1 MTLSPPQRRLSA
13 RTYRPPGAAEER
25 FRALVQHAPDIIA
38 LFDIDGVLTY
48 ASPALTRILGYDPD
62 DLVGLASPE
71 TVHPDDFDGVAD
83 AFARAM
89 DTAGEP
95 MPVAFRARAADG
107 SFRHLEATF
116 TNLFAVPSVG
126 AMVINARDVTERATA
141 AEALVHQT
149 LHDSLTDLPNRTLF
163 LDRVSHS
170 LSRATRTGS
179 GVAVLFLDLDDFE
192 SINRAFGRS
201 GGDEVLVAVAG
212 LLEATVRLGDTVAAL
227 GGDEFVVCCEG
238 VTDEAEAEALAERLV
253 RATSIPFGAH
263 GRQVHLTASIGI
275 ALSGRERAE
284 TADSLL
290 RDADAAMYQAK
301 QRGRNRWE
309 VFDPEVRARTAARA
323 DAAAA
328 LRQGLERGEIVVH
341 YQPVIAIDTG
351 RVTGVEALARWS
363 RDGELVAPNEFIPV
377 AEESGLIVALGQ
389 RVLDIATGDTAA
401 WNDAHPEAP
410 LTVAVNLSV
419 HQLGSAVADVVAD
432 ALAASGLA
440 PDHLCLELTESA
452 LLEDADAVGV
462 ALRELKQ
469 LGVRLSVDDFGTGYS
484 SLLYLRTYPIDSL
497 KIDRSFVGGME
508 DSEAD
513 AAIVEG
519 VIRLA
524 HALGLAAVAE
534 GVETHRQLERLGALG
549 CDLGQGF
556 LWARAMPSEVLA
568 TWLEEPS
575 SVTPPATLAG

>member
-1 MTLSPPQRRLSA
+1 
-13 RTYRPPGAAEER
+13 
-25 FRALVQHAPDIIA
+25 
-38 LFDIDGVLTY
+38 
-48 ASPALTRILGYDPD
+48 
-62 DLVGLASPE
+62 
-71 TVHPDDFDGVAD
+71 
-83 AFARAM
+83 
-89 DTAGEP
+89 
-95 MPVAFRARAADG
+95 
-107 SFRHLEATF
+107 
-116 TNLFAVPSVG
+116 
-126 AMVINARDVTERATA
+126 
-141 AEALVHQT
+141 
-149 LHDSLTDLPNRTLF
+149 
-163 LDRVSHS
+163 
-170 LSRATRTGS
+170 
-179 GVAVLFLDLDDFE
+179 
-192 SINRAFGRS
+192 
-201 GGDEVLVAVAG
+201 
-212 LLEATVRLGDTVAAL
+212 
-227 GGDEFVVCCEG
+227 
-238 VTDEAEAEALAERLV
+238 
-253 RATSIPFGAH
+253 
-263 GRQVHLTASIGI
+263 
-275 ALSGRERAE
+275 
-284 TADSLL
+284 
-290 RDADAAMYQAK
+290 
-301 QRGRNRWE
+301 
-309 VFDPEVRARTAARA
+309 
-323 DAAAA
+323 
-328 LRQGLERGEIVVH
+328 
-341 YQPVIAIDTG
+341 
-351 RVTGVEALARWS
+351 
-363 RDGELVAPNEFIPV
+363 
-377 AEESGLIVALGQ
+377 
-389 RVLDIATGDTAA
+389 VLDIATGDTAA